1 MQQQHKC
8 HGSCCVSQLSFSGA
22 TDARL
27 QRWIGQFGR
36 AVLSKARM
44 PEIALDSLAIKRS
57 ELNAWVAG
65 ETVPR
70 HFEQVDAVV
79 QLARD
84 YQGLE
89 MHLSG

>member
-1 MQQQHKC
+1 
-8 HGSCCVSQLSFSGA
+8 
-22 TDARL
+22 
-27 QRWIGQFGR
+27 
-36 AVLSKARM
+36 M

>member
-1 MQQQHKC
+1 MC
-8 HGSCCVSQLSFSGA
+8 

-27 QRWIGQFGR
+27 QRWIGQYGR
-36 AVLSKARM
+36 AVLSKLQM
-44 PEIALDSLAIKRS
+44 PELCIDSLAIKRS
-57 ELNAWVAG
+57 EMNTWVAG

-79 QLARD
+79 RLARD

-89 MHLSG
+89 LDFSGQLSPWQIQCR